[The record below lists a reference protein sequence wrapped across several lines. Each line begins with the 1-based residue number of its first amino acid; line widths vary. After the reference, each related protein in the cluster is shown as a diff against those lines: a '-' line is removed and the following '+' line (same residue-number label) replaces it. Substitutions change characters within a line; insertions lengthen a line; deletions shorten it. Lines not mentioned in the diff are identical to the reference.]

1 MRATV
6 LLLAALALVPPTAC
20 WGAAGH
26 AVVGLV
32 AQTLLPP
39 GAARLVG
46 ELLSGSTLGDVAAWA
61 DTVKRKGPLAYTFD
75 YHFADAHDDPPRD
88 CNFDDA
94 RDCPTGA
101 CLVGAIANYTR
112 QAGCTG
118 PRLLPRAQRAQALK
132 FIVHFLGDIAQPLHL
147 FLRGRGGNDQKVVF
161 DGMPMSL
168 HAVWDTGMQR
178 DVRAAG
184 RPEKRIRSDFGGSK
198 DSYAAHLVAQIR
210 AAAWGDASA
219 WISPFGPDDTN
230 ARGNSLAAIE
240 WAVEANAI
248 GCWAAWAP
256 YDADPAQDFGAAYYR
271 DAVRVVDHQIARA
284 GVRLAD
290 WISRIAA
297 ACRPVPHGE
306 L

>member
-1 MRATV
+1 MAPIQR
-6 LLLAALALVPPTAC
+6 
-20 WGAAGH
+20 H

-46 ELLSGSTLGDVAAWA
+46 ELLSGSTLGDVAVGVPVLGYPEPHAAADAPGQAWA

-147 FLRGRGGNDQKVVF
+147 FLRGG
-161 DGMPMSL
+161 
-168 HAVWDTGMQR
+168 
-178 DVRAAG
+178 
-184 RPEKRIRSDFGGSK
+184 PEKRIRSDFGGSK